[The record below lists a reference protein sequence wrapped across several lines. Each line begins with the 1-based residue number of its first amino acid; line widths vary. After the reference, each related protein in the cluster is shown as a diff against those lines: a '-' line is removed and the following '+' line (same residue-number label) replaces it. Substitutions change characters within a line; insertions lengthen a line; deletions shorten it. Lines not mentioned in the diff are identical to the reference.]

1 MTSSPTAARGHRIL
15 QEANALSGQITAWR
29 RDFHMHPELGFQEFR
44 TSGKVA
50 EELRALGLETATG
63 IGKTGVV
70 AVIGE
75 GEPVVAIRAD
85 MDALPLQEKN
95 DVPYASQTP
104 NVMHACGHDSHTAM
118 LLGAARILAAMP
130 DRPPGEIRL
139 LFQPCEETDDGEKSG
154 AERMID
160 DGALDGVDHVIAL
173 HVSSEMAAGE
183 LVIEDGY
190 ITANADNFY
199 ATIRGVG
206 AHGAHPDLGVDPIYL
221 LGQVINAIQ
230 GIRSRRIDPIRPAV
244 VTIGTVHAGLGENVI
259 PDEARLTGTL
269 RSYDDE
275 TREKLIVELERA
287 LGVARALGGDYEL
300 RVHKGCPSTFND
312 SSVTQVMR
320 GAAADMLPAGA
331 IVRQPA
337 SMGGEDF
344 SWMTRRAPGAMF
356 LLGAKRDDVSRPH
369 HNPLFD
375 LDESV
380 FPSGTALLAETALRL
395 LEQGKA

>member
-1 MTSSPTAARGHRIL
+1 MTSSPAAVRGRRIL

-29 RDFHMHPELGFQEFR
+29 RDFHMHPELGFQEIR

-75 GEPVVAIRAD
+75 GGPVVAIRAD
-85 MDALPLQEKN
+85 MDALPIQEKN

-118 LLGAARILAAMP
+118 LLGAAHILAAMP

-173 HVSSEMAAGE
+173 HVSSELTAGE

-190 ITANADNFY
+190 ITANTDNFY
-199 ATIRGVG
+199 AVIRGAG

-275 TREKLIVELERA
+275 TREKLIVELDRA
-287 LGVARALGGDYEL
+287 LSVTRALGGDYEL

-312 SSVTQVMR
+312 SGVTQVMR
-320 GAAADMLPAGA
+320 SAAADMLPAGS

-356 LLGAKRDDVSRPH
+356 LLGAKRDEVSRPH

-380 FPSGTALLAETALRL
+380 FPSGAALLAETALRL

>member
-1 MTSSPTAARGHRIL
+1 
-15 QEANALSGQITAWR
+15 
-29 RDFHMHPELGFQEFR
+29 
-44 TSGKVA
+44 
-50 EELRALGLETATG
+50 
-63 IGKTGVV
+63 VV

-75 GEPVVAIRAD
+75 GGPVVAIRAD

-95 DVPYASQTP
+95 DVPYSSRTP

-154 AERMID
+154 AQRMMD
-160 DGALDGVDHVIAL
+160 DGALDGVDRVIAL
-173 HVSSEMAAGE
+173 HVSSDMPSGQM
-183 LVIEDGY
+183 VIEEGY

-199 ATIRGVG
+199 ATIHGVG
-206 AHGAHPDLGVDPIYL
+206 AHGAHPDTGIDPIYL
-221 LGQVINAIQ
+221 LAQVINAIQ

-275 TREKLIVELERA
+275 TRDKLVVELERA

-300 RVHKGCPSTFND
+300 NVHRGCPSTHND
-312 SSVTQVMR
+312 PAVSQLIRRTMSEMI
-320 GAAADMLPAGA
+320 GAEVIRHEPPGL
-331 IVRQPA
+331 
-337 SMGGEDF
+337 GGEDF
-344 SWMTRRAPGAMF
+344 AWMTRHAPGAMF
-356 LLGAKRDDVSRPH
+356 LLGAKRDEVSRPH

-380 FPSGTALLAETALRL
+380 FPTGTALLAECALRL
-395 LEQGKA
+395 LETTPA